1 MNVSTLFRAARR
13 DRAMRASNEAA
24 AAAAAAVTSRDGAS
38 ARRTTTTTATTTT
51 TTATTGTVDESK
63 GLRLLRACGYRG
75 RGGLGKREDGAV
87 EPVRVRV
94 KRDRRGVG
102 DPRAETY
109 EVVGEES
116 ETPTAKTREDAKRR
130 RTRADDADD
139 ANEAER
145 MRDDTQKMAH
155 IRARAEAN
163 RRREKEVTRAMF
175 RAFKSAD
182 VEADANPLLRALRVD
197 GGMSRTNP
205 LRRSRG

>member
-1 MNVSTLFRAARR
+1 
-13 DRAMRASNEAA
+13 MRASSETNTVATTA
-24 AAAAAAVTSRDGAS
+24 TMTASRDGAS
-38 ARRTTTTTATTTT
+38 ARQATTATATK
-51 TTATTGTVDESK
+51 TTGTVDESK

-109 EVVGEES
+109 EVVGEAS
-116 ETPTAKTREDAKRR
+116 EPPEQKTREDAKRR
-130 RTRADDADD
+130 KTRAAEADAADADD
-139 ANEAER
+139 AER
-145 MRDDTQKMAH
+145 MREDTQKMAH
-155 IRARAEAN
+155 IRARAEAK

-182 VEADANPLLRALRVD
+182 GEADANPLLRALRVD

-205 LRRSRG
+205 LRRSHG

>member
-1 MNVSTLFRAARR
+1 
-13 DRAMRASNEAA
+13 MRASSETNTVATTATTAA
-24 AAAAAAVTSRDGAS
+24 TARDGAS
-38 ARRTTTTTATTTT
+38 ARRATTTT
-51 TTATTGTVDESK
+51 TTGMGTVDESK

-109 EVVGEES
+109 EVVGEAS
-116 ETPTAKTREDAKRR
+116 EPPEQTTREDAKRR
-130 RTRADDADD
+130 KTRAAEADADDADD
-139 ANEAER
+139 AER
-145 MRDDTQKMAH
+145 MREDTQKMAH
-155 IRARAEAN
+155 IRARAEAK

-182 VEADANPLLRALRVD
+182 GEADANPLLRALRVD

-205 LRRSRG
+205 LRRSHG

>member
-1 MNVSTLFRAARR
+1 
-13 DRAMRASNEAA
+13 MRASSETNTVATT
-24 AAAAAAVTSRDGAS
+24 VTTVTATARDGAS
-38 ARRTTTTTATTTT
+38 ARRATM

-116 ETPTAKTREDAKRR
+116 ETPPAPPAKTREDAKRQ

-139 ANEAER
+139 ADDAQR
-145 MRDDTQKMAH
+145 LRDDTQKMAH
-155 IRARAEAN
+155 ICARAEAK

-182 VEADANPLLRALRVD
+182 VEADANPLLRALRVE